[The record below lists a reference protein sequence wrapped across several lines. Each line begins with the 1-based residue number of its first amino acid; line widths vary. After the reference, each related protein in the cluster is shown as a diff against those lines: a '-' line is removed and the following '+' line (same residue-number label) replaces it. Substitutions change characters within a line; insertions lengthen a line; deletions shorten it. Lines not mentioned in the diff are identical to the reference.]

1 MFEKLSKTDL
11 KVLRHIS
18 KKPYEKFY
26 LRQIAKELKI
36 STSSTKKAIDSL
48 INLNLLKSETMG
60 NLRIVYGNMEEIL
73 FKNYKILENISFL
86 KDLIDQ
92 LKPAIS
98 ITLYGSYAK
107 GENDSQSDIDIVLIT
122 NNKNKTPTV
131 YKDEELQIKKFT
143 PKEWKDMKKTNKA
156 YVNDVSKGIT
166 LYGEKII

>member
-1 MFEKLSKTDL
+1 MFETLSKTDL
-11 KVLRHIS
+11 KVLKHIS
-18 KKPYEKFY
+18 KNPYQKFY
-26 LRQIAKELKI
+26 LRQISKELKI
-36 STSSTKKAIDSL
+36 SPSSSKKAIDSL
-48 INLNLLKSETMG
+48 IKLNFLKSETMG
-60 NLRIVYGNMEEIL
+60 NLRIVYANMDEIL

-86 KDLIDQ
+86 KDLIEQ

-107 GENDSQSDIDIVLIT
+107 GENDNQSDIDIVIIT
-122 NNKNKTPTV
+122 NSMKKTPNE
-131 YKDEELQIKKFT
+131 YKNGQVQVQKFT